1 MSEYSDKFKTS
12 RNVIFS
18 WHSDVCVCVCM
29 RMCVCVRFSTFETP
43 ITHKR
48 LEISIWNL
56 VRQWSSHNP
65 LIVTISMTIDAR
77 FVILWDFEFVT
88 VEFWSSE
95 SPLSELFP
103 EKNIVLI
110 KWFKFYYNLNTRIY
124 RFEGSVW
131 DSDLRSS
138 VFHSTTDHW
147 HRCFLRIPLLQSP
160 PKTLWIKYLKKFQT
174 YSILYCFAIK
184 HT

>member
-1 MSEYSDKFKTS
+1 MWLMY
-12 RNVIFS
+12 I
-18 WHSDVCVCVCM
+18 CAY
-29 RMCVCVRFSTFETP
+29 VCVRFLTCETP

-48 LEISIWNL
+48 LEISIWNF

-65 LIVTISMTIDAR
+65 LIVTIFMTIDAR

-88 VEFWSSE
+88 VKFWSSE

-110 KWFKFYYNLNTRIY
+110 KSSKFYYDLNTRIY
-124 RFEGSVW
+124 RFEGSMC

-160 PKTLWIKYLKKFQT
+160 PKTLWIKYLKKFQI
-174 YSILYCFAIK
+174 YGLYILFYIVSP
-184 HT
+184 